1 MAVLEARLLGGCEF
15 RDPAGRS
22 IALTARK
29 ARALLGYL
37 AVHAGVAHGREQLA
51 ALLWEDADPELART
65 SLRQALSALRRALPR
80 ESAQALVADALQVRL
95 DAALVDVD
103 RLRLRELDAEGSA
116 ASLAAA
122 MDLARGELLAG
133 LDARSGAFDD
143 WLRRERLALRREVAG
158 MARRLALLRR
168 EGGDGTG
175 EIAALERLL
184 ALDPADE
191 PAHRELMQAYARA
204 GRYTEALRQYQ
215 VCRMA
220 LRRDLDVAPE
230 PATESLYRELMR
242 RRRAGDSVGSATDAA
257 DGAAAGDTEPAAD
270 RPVASPSATAVAPD
284 RSLREAVVLVA
295 RVHGLRDRQAALDP
309 ERAREYADRLRL
321 ATEEV
326 VARLG
331 GTMDRMSGDLVTA
344 VFGLGGLSGSE
355 LERAVRATSEIRRS
369 LAAHP
374 DCASLSVACGIAQG
388 QLLPDRPGRP
398 FPLSGRPA
406 TDAATLADRAQP
418 GQTLVTGDARRA
430 LGEQAVTRPVG
441 SPPIAWALESLLP
454 AGPEPV
460 RAPLAGRR
468 AELSLILSLLD
479 RSIASGR
486 GRVILIRGEAGIGK
500 TRLLQAFLD
509 GAAARG
515 VVCHRVE
522 VLDFGQVEAR
532 RPLVALAGSLL
543 GIAADATPQD
553 RARAV
558 ADAIASDR
566 LPAASVVAASELVNA
581 PLPQDI
587 ASLDAGQDSRVRDT
601 ARVAVVHGLL
611 ASACARQPVALAIED
626 VHWASTAEAARLG
639 ELAAAIAAHR
649 ALLVMTTR
657 PDEDPINPAWRA
669 RARGCPVT
677 TLDLTPLAEDEA
689 RELAGGYEGLP
700 DEVIDDCVRRADGHP
715 LFLDQ
720 LLRAAVAGERSLP
733 GSVRALVLARVDRL
747 GPREREALFAA
758 AVLGLRCPREAVGFL
773 LGDAAGPLDPL
784 VDAGLLGLTDREA
797 FFTHALFRDA
807 IYDSLL
813 GSVRRELH
821 CKAAEWYAGRDPG
834 VQAGH
839 LAEAGE
845 PSAAAA
851 FLAAAA
857 TEAESLR
864 YERALEHARKARE
877 LARQPADL
885 ALACA
890 VLGEFLTRT
899 GHTHDAI
906 AAFREAIDLAP
917 DRELGARA
925 WLGLADALRIVDRY
939 DEALAALDRAEDRLA
954 GLRRPDV
961 LVRVWTL
968 RGNIHFPRS
977 ELDECLRAHQ
987 QALHFAEE
995 ARSPLDEARALGG
1008 LGDAWYQRG
1017 RMLRAEEHF
1026 AGCVDRARRHG
1037 AVGLVLSYA
1046 PMLAATRA
1054 FCGRLDEALR
1064 EVEEVTRTASRT
1076 GDVRSELLARDIE
1089 GTISIYGADF
1099 LRARQAG
1106 LRSLELARQLGAR
1119 RFEAEL
1125 MSIVGIAQAELG
1137 DVREAGEML
1146 REATALALEICPV
1159 YCGPWC
1165 LSAEALYG
1173 RDRDRA
1179 RALLRQGEDL
1189 LARGCVSHN
1198 YLEFYRHAIEFS
1210 LRAGDFAEARR
1221 HAAAL
1226 EAYTGDEPLP
1236 WANVIIRRAR
1246 LLGDLRGGTGEDDPA
1261 RLDRLEAEIVGMG
1274 FRWLLPGLAEA
1285 RARQP

>member
-1 MAVLEARLLGGCEF
+1 
-15 RDPAGRS
+15 
-22 IALTARK
+22 
-29 ARALLGYL
+29 
-37 AVHAGVAHGREQLA
+37 
-51 ALLWEDADPELART
+51 
-65 SLRQALSALRRALPR
+65 
-80 ESAQALVADALQVRL
+80 
-95 DAALVDVD
+95 
-103 RLRLRELDAEGSA
+103 
-116 ASLAAA
+116 
-122 MDLARGELLAG
+122 LLAG
-133 LDARSGAFDD
+133 LDARSGAFDE
-143 WLRRERLALRREVAG
+143 WLRRERLALRRELAG
-158 MARRLALLRR
+158 MARRLAVLQR
-168 EGGDGTG
+168 EFGDGTG

-191 PAHRELMQAYARA
+191 AAHRELMQAYARA

-215 VCRMA
+215 ACRIA

-230 PATESLYRELMR
+230 PATENLYRELMR
-242 RRRAGDSVGSATDAA
+242 RRRAGRIE
-257 DGAAAGDTEPAAD
+257 DTGAAD
-270 RPVASPSATAVAPD
+270 RAEAGAPPPGAAEAVAAAPAPD

-295 RVHGLRDRQAALDP
+295 RLHGFKDAQAALDP
-309 ERAREYADRLRL
+309 EGAREYADRVGR
-321 ATEEV
+321 AAAEV

-331 GTMDRMSGDLVTA
+331 GTMDRISGDQVTA

-355 LERAVRATSEIRRS
+355 LERAVRASSDIRRV
-369 LAAHP
+369 LAALADP
-374 DCASLSVACGIAQG
+374 APLSVACGLAQG
-388 QLLPDRPGRP
+388 QLLPNRPGFP

-406 TDAATLADRAQP
+406 ADAATLADQASP
-418 GQTLVTGDARRA
+418 GQTLLTGDARRA

-441 SPPIAWALESLLP
+441 SPPSAWALESLLP
-454 AGPEPV
+454 AVPGSV

-486 GRVILIRGEAGIGK
+486 GRVIVIRGEAGIGK

-515 VVCHRVE
+515 AACHRAE
-522 VLDFGQVEAR
+522 VLDFGQVETR

-543 GIAADATPQD
+543 GIAADATPED

-558 ADAIASDR
+558 AEAIAADR
-566 LPAASVVAASELVNA
+566 VPAASVVAASELVNA
-581 PLPQDI
+581 ALPQDI
-587 ASLDAGQDSRVRDT
+587 ASLEPGQDARARDA
-601 ARVAVVHGLL
+601 ARLAVVHGLL
-611 ASACARQPVALAIED
+611 KSACAKQPVILAIED
-626 VHWASTAEAARLG
+626 VHWTSAAEAARLG
-639 ELAAAIAAHR
+639 ELAAAIADHR

-657 PDEDPINPAWRA
+657 PDEDPINTAWRA

-677 TLDLTPLAEDEA
+677 TLDLAPLAEDEA

-700 DEVIDDCVRRADGHP
+700 EEVIDDCLARADGHP

-720 LLRAAVAGERSLP
+720 LLRAAAAGERSMP
-733 GSVRALVLARVDRL
+733 GSVRALVLARMDRL
-747 GPREREALFAA
+747 GPRDQEALFAA

-773 LGDAAGPLDPL
+773 LGDASYSPEPL

-797 FFTHALFRDA
+797 AFTHALFREA

-813 GSVRRELH
+813 GSVRRDLH
-821 CKAAEWYAGRDPG
+821 RKAADWYAGRDLG

-839 LAEAGE
+839 LAEAGD

-857 TEAESLR
+857 TEAESFR
-864 YERALEHARKARE
+864 YERALEHARRARG

-885 ALACA
+885 ALACV
-890 VLGEFLTRT
+890 VLGELLTRT
-899 GHTHDAI
+899 GHTHDSI
-906 AAFREAIDLAP
+906 AAFREAIDLVP
-917 DRELGARA
+917 DREIGARA

-954 GLRRPDV
+954 GLHRPDV

-977 ELDECLRAHQ
+977 ELDECLRAHER
-987 QALHFAEE
+987 ALHFATE
-995 ARSPLDEARALGG
+995 AGSPLDEARALGG

-1037 AVGLVLSYA
+1037 ALGLALSYA
-1046 PMLAATRA
+1046 PMLAVTRA
-1054 FCGRLDEALR
+1054 FCGRLHEALR
-1064 EVEEVTRTASRT
+1064 EVEEITRTASRT
-1076 GDVRSELLARDIE
+1076 GEVRAELLARDIE
-1089 GTISIYGADF
+1089 GGVSIYCADF
-1099 LRARQAG
+1099 VRARQAG

-1125 MSIVGIAQAELG
+1125 MSIVGIAEAELG
-1137 DVREAGEML
+1137 NQREADEML
-1146 REATALALEICPV
+1146 RDATALALEACPV

-1173 RDRDRA
+1173 QDRDRA
-1179 RALLRQGEDL
+1179 GSLLRQGEAL

-1210 LRAGDFAEARR
+1210 LRGGDFDGAAR

-1226 EAYTGDEPLP
+1226 EAYTGGDPLP
-1236 WANVIIRRAR
+1236 WAEVIIRRAR
-1246 LLGDLRGGTGEDDPA
+1246 LLGAARGGTGKDLPA
-1261 RLDRLEAEIVGMG
+1261 RLERLEADIVAMG
-1274 FRWLLPGLAEA
+1274 FLWLLPGLAEA
-1285 RARQP
+1285 RAGHR

>member
-1 MAVLEARLLGGCEF
+1 M
-15 RDPAGRS
+15 
-22 IALTARK
+22 TARK

-37 AVHAGVAHGREQLA
+37 ALHAGVAHGREQLA

-80 ESAQALVADALQVRL
+80 ECTKALVADTLQVRL
-95 DAALVDVD
+95 DAALVEVD

-122 MDLARGELLAG
+122 MELARGELMAG

-143 WLRRERLALRREVAG
+143 WLRRERLAVRREIAG
-158 MARRLALLRR
+158 MARRLAVLCR
-168 EGGDGTG
+168 EAGDGAG
-175 EIAALERLL
+175 DIAALERLL

-191 PAHRELMQAYARA
+191 SAHRELMQAYARA

-215 VCRMA
+215 ACRMA

-230 PATESLYRELMR
+230 PATENLYRELMR
-242 RRRAGDSVGSATDAA
+242 RRRASDT
-257 DGAAAGDTEPAAD
+257 DGAAAGIANAAEAGDAGLPAAE
-270 RPVASPSATAVAPD
+270 TAGMPPAAVVAPD

-295 RVHGLRDRQAALDP
+295 RVHGFKDRQAALDP
-309 ERAREYADRLRL
+309 ERAREYAERLRL
-321 ATEEV
+321 ATEVV

-331 GTMDRMSGDLVTA
+331 GTMDRIAGDQVTA

-355 LERAVRATSEIRRS
+355 LERAVRAAGDIRQS

-374 DCASLSVACGIAQG
+374 DTATLSVACGLAQG
-388 QLLPDRPGRP
+388 QILPNRPGGP

-406 TDAATLADRAQP
+406 TDAVALADRARP
-418 GQTLVTGDARRA
+418 GQTLLTDDARRA
-430 LGEQAVTRPVG
+430 LGEHIVASRVG
-441 SPPIAWALESLLP
+441 STPSAWALDAIAPGAP
-454 AGPEPV
+454 A
-460 RAPLAGRR
+460 RAPGPLAGRR

-500 TRLLQAFLD
+500 SRLLQAFLD

-515 VVCHRVE
+515 VACHRVE

-553 RARAV
+553 RMRAV

-581 PLPQDI
+581 ALPQDL
-587 ASLDAGQDSRVRDT
+587 ASLDPGQDARVRDA

-611 ASACARQPVALAIED
+611 TSACAKQPVILVIED
-626 VHWASTAEAARLG
+626 VHWASTAEAGRLG

-657 PDEDPINPAWRA
+657 PDDDPINPAWRV

-677 TLDLTPLAEDEA
+677 TLDLAPLAEDEA

-700 DEVIDDCVRRADGHP
+700 EEVIDDCVRRADGHP

-720 LLRAAVAGERSLP
+720 LLRAALAGERSLP

-747 GPREREALFAA
+747 GAREREALFAA
-758 AVLGLRCPREAVGFL
+758 AVLGLRCPREAIAFL
-773 LGDAAGPLDPL
+773 LGDPVCPLDPL
-784 VDAGLLGLTDREA
+784 VDAGLLELTDREA
-797 FFTHALFRDA
+797 SFTHALFRDA
-807 IYDSLL
+807 IYGSLL

-821 CKAAEWYAGRDPG
+821 TRAAHWYAGRDPG

-839 LAEAGE
+839 LAEAGD

-885 ALACA
+885 ALACT
-890 VLGEFLTRT
+890 VLGELLTRT

-917 DRELGARA
+917 ERELGARA

-939 DEALAALDRAEDRLA
+939 DEALAALDRVEDRLA
-954 GLRRPDV
+954 GLHRPDV

-977 ELDECLRAHQ
+977 ELDECLRAHE
-987 QALHFAEE
+987 QALHFAAE
-995 ARSPLDEARALGG
+995 ARSPLDEARAMGG

-1017 RMLRAEEHF
+1017 RMRRAEEYF

-1037 AVGLVLSYA
+1037 ALGLVLSYA

-1054 FCGRLDEALR
+1054 FCGRLNEALQ
-1064 EVEEVTRTASRT
+1064 EVEEVTRTAGRT
-1076 GDVRSELLARDIE
+1076 GDVRSELLARDVE
-1089 GTISIYGADF
+1089 GSVSLYCADF
-1099 LRARQAG
+1099 DRARRAS

-1137 DVREAGEML
+1137 NECEADELL
-1146 REATALALEICPV
+1146 RNATALALEACPA

-1179 RALLRQGEDL
+1179 RALLRQGEEL

-1210 LRAGDFAEARR
+1210 LRHGQSAEARR
-1221 HAAAL
+1221 YAAAL
-1226 EAYTGDEPLP
+1226 VDYTQGEPLP
-1236 WANVIIRRAR
+1236 WADVIIRRA
-1246 LLGDLRGGTGEDDPA
+1246 LLLADLSEEPDVD
-1261 RLDRLEAEIVGMG
+1261 LESQLAALGADIEAMG
-1274 FRWLLPGLAEA
+1274 FAWLLPALHEA
-1285 RARQP
+1285 RR